1 MTLRR
6 PVSVVLLFAI
16 LFIAGCAHP
25 TKTSGTFDSKI
36 AFWSGRL
43 SLQVDQAPEQSF
55 AAAFELKGSAEQGE
69 LNLFSPLGSTLAVL
83 RWQPGS
89 ATLAGV
95 GEVRRFDSLDALVGQ
110 ATGTPIPV
118 AALFDWL
125 AGAATPVP
133 GWQADL
139 SQLQANG
146 RINARRVSPSPTVD
160 LRVALDR

>member
-1 MTLRR
+1 MSTRRWLMATL
-6 PVSVVLLFAI
+6 SIAI
-16 LFIAGCAHP
+16 IIIAGCAHP
-25 TKTSGTFDSKI
+25 ARAPGTFDPKV

-55 AAAFELKGSAEQGE
+55 AAAFELRGSATDGE
-69 LNLFSPLGSTLAVL
+69 LLLLSPFGSTLALL

-89 ATLAGV
+89 ATLTSGSD
-95 GEVRRFDSLDALVGQ
+95 VRRFDSLETLVGQ

-118 AALFDWL
+118 SALFEWL
-125 AGAATPVP
+125 AGVATPVP

-139 SQLQANG
+139 SQLAESG
-146 RINARRVSPSPTVD
+146 RINARRLSPTPTAD

>member
-1 MTLRR
+1 VSTRRWLLATL
-6 PVSVVLLFAI
+6 SFAI
-16 LFIAGCAHP
+16 VFIAACAHP
-25 TKTSGTFDSKI
+25 TRTSGTFDPKV

-55 AAAFELKGSAEQGE
+55 AAAFELKGSATSGE
-69 LNLFSPLGSTLAVL
+69 LLLLSPFGSTLAVL

-89 ATLAGV
+89 ATLTSG
-95 GEVRRFDSLDALVGQ
+95 GDVRRFDSLEALVGQ

-118 AALFDWL
+118 SALFEWL
-125 AGAATPVP
+125 AGVATPVP

-139 SQLQANG
+139 SQLSDSG
-146 RINARRVSPSPTVD
+146 RLNARRISPTPTAD